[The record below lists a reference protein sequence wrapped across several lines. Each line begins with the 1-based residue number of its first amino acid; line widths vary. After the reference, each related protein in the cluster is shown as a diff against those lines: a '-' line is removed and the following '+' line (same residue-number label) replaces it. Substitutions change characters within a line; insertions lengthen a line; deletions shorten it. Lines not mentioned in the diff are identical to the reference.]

1 MELIEK
7 RVQDALSLA
16 GTELSVIRA
25 WPGHDHTRG
34 YLEGQQTAYHLVLRW
49 LAAYKQAHANH
60 LMDVLDKDMARILH
74 EEDE

>member
-7 RVQDALSLA
+7 RVQDALDFTEAHLA
-16 GTELSVIRA
+16 VPALPPRA
-25 WPGHDHTRG
+25 RTQLG
-34 YLEGQQTAYHLVLRW
+34 GQRDAYRDVLRW

-60 LMDVLDKDMARILH
+60 LMDVLGKDMARILH

>member
-7 RVQDALSLA
+7 RVQDALSVA
-16 GTELSVIRA
+16 GTELTIIRD
-25 WPGHDHTRG
+25 WPGHDYYRG
-34 YLEGQQTAYHLVLRW
+34 YLGGQQTAYHLVLRW

-60 LMDVLDKDMARILH
+60 LMDVLGKDMARILH